1 MGSKDYKNKDR
12 IIAAALTFGVV
23 LILLLILFF
32 GSVSWERQEIAK
44 ASTPELMEPEELFIE
59 PELVELGE
67 EKAVN
72 HDKPAP
78 AIKGEP
84 DPAPE
89 DHTEIKEPAPK
100 PKPKPKPEPPKPTMI
115 TQKKES
121 KMKVEEP
128 KQTDKE
134 RQKATSSV
142 ANKFSKKNGA
152 VEGTDK
158 GSAGSGGTGI
168 GISGNAHGR
177 TFISCPKPD
186 VALRHKTVVKVNV
199 VVDAE
204 GNVTEASATGS
215 ADVSIRRKCEAAA
228 RAAKWSPKKGA
239 TSTRGSITFTIT
251 PR

>member
-1 MGSKDYKNKDR
+1 MKRYDKDR
-12 IIAAALTFGVV
+12 TIAAFLTFLVA
-23 LILLLILFF
+23 LAILLTLFF
-32 GSVSWERQEIAK
+32 GGISWDRQALAE
-44 ASTPELMEPEELFIE
+44 ASTPEIMDEEVFIE

-67 EKAVN
+67 ENAVN

-78 AIKGEP
+78 AMKGEP

-89 DHTEIKEPAPK
+89 DKAEIIEPG
-100 PKPKPKPEPPKPTMI
+100 PKPEPAPPKPKLN

-128 KQTDKE
+128 SQTDKE

-142 ANKFSKKNGA
+142 ANKFSHRNGA

-158 GSAGSGGTGI
+158 GTSGAGGTGV
-168 GISGNAHGR
+168 GVSGNAHGR
-177 TFISCPKPD
+177 SFISCPKPD
-186 VALRHKTVVKVNV
+186 VALRHKTIVTVNV
-199 VVDAE
+199 VIDAE
-204 GNVTEASATGS
+204 GKVVEATAKGS
-215 ADVSIRRKCEAAA
+215 ADASIRRKCEAAA
-228 RAAKWSPKKGA
+228 RQARWSAKKGA

>member
-1 MGSKDYKNKDR
+1 MKRYDKDR
-12 IIAAALTFGVV
+12 TIAAFLTFLVA
-23 LILLLILFF
+23 LAILLTLFF
-32 GSVSWERQEIAK
+32 GGISWDRQALAE
-44 ASTPELMEPEELFIE
+44 ASTPEIMDEEVFIE

-67 EKAVN
+67 ENAVN

-78 AIKGEP
+78 AMKGEP

-89 DHTEIKEPAPK
+89 DKAEIIEPG
-100 PKPKPKPEPPKPTMI
+100 PKPEPAPPKPKLN

-128 KQTDKE
+128 SQTDKE

-142 ANKFSKKNGA
+142 ANKFSHRNGA

-158 GSAGSGGTGI
+158 GTSGAGGTGV
-168 GISGNAHGR
+168 GVSGNAHGR
-177 TFISCPKPD
+177 SFISCPKPD
-186 VALRHKTVVKVNV
+186 VALRHKTIVTVNV
-199 VVDAE
+199 VIDAE
-204 GNVTEASATGS
+204 GKVVEATAKGS
-215 ADVSIRRKCEAAA
+215 ADASIRRKCEAAA
-228 RAAKWSPKKGA
+228 RQARWSAKKGT

>member
-1 MGSKDYKNKDR
+1 MKRYDKDR
-12 IIAAALTFGVV
+12 AIAAFITFIVALV
-23 LILLLILFF
+23 ILLTLFF
-32 GSVSWERQEIAK
+32 GGISWDRQALAE
-44 ASTPELMEPEELFIE
+44 ASTPEIMDEEVFIE

-67 EKAVN
+67 ENAVN

-78 AIKGEP
+78 AMKGEP

-89 DHTEIKEPAPK
+89 DKAEIIEPG
-100 PKPKPKPEPPKPTMI
+100 PKPEPAPPKPKLN

-128 KQTDKE
+128 SQTDKE

-142 ANKFSKKNGA
+142 ANKFSHRNGA

-158 GSAGSGGTGI
+158 GTSGAGGTGV
-168 GISGNAHGR
+168 GVSGNAHGR
-177 TFISCPKPD
+177 SFISCPKPD
-186 VALRHKTVVKVNV
+186 VALRHKTIVTVNV
-199 VVDAE
+199 VIDAE
-204 GNVTEASATGS
+204 GKVVEATAKGS
-215 ADVSIRRKCEAAA
+215 ADASIRRKCEAAA
-228 RAAKWSPKKGA
+228 RQARWSAKKGA

>member
-1 MGSKDYKNKDR
+1 MGNTDNNNKDR

-32 GSVSWERQEIAK
+32 GKVSWERQEIAE
-44 ASTPELMEPEELFIE
+44 ASTPELMEPEEMFIE

-67 EKAVN
+67 ENAVN

-89 DHTEIKEPAPK
+89 DHAEIIEPGSKPEPAP
-100 PKPKPKPEPPKPTMI
+100 PKPKMI

-121 KMKVEEP
+121 KMKVDEP
-128 KQTDKE
+128 SQTDKE
-134 RQKATSSV
+134 RQKATSTV

-158 GSAGSGGTGI
+158 GSAGAGGTGI
-168 GISGNAHGR
+168 GVSGNAHGR

-199 VVDAE
+199 VIDAD

-228 RAAKWSPKKGA
+228 RAAKWSAKKGA

>member
-1 MGSKDYKNKDR
+1 MADKNQYRKDQV
-12 IIAAALTFGVV
+12 IAAALTFAVALV
-23 LILLLILFF
+23 LLLVLFF
-32 GSVSWERQEIAK
+32 GSVSWERQEIAE
-44 ASTPELMEPEELFIE
+44 ASTPELMEPEEMFIE

-67 EKAVN
+67 ENAVS

-78 AIKGEP
+78 AMKGEP

-89 DHTEIKEPAPK
+89 DHAEIIEPGENPKPAPAK
-100 PKPKPKPEPPKPTMI
+100 PKLN

-121 KMKVEEP
+121 KMKAEEP
-128 KQTDKE
+128 SKTDKE

-142 ANKFSKKNGA
+142 ASKFSKNNGA

-158 GSAGSGGTGI
+158 GTSGAGGTGI
-168 GISGNAHGR
+168 GVSGNAHGR
-177 TFISCPKPD
+177 TFVSCPKPD

-199 VVDAE
+199 VIDAD
-204 GNVTEASATGS
+204 GKVTEASATGS
-215 ADVSIRRKCEAAA
+215 ADISIRRKCEAAA
-228 RAAKWSPKKGA
+228 RQAKWSAKKGA

>member
-1 MGSKDYKNKDR
+1 MKRYDKDR
-12 IIAAALTFGVV
+12 AIAAFLTFLVALV
-23 LILLLILFF
+23 ILLTLFF
-32 GSVSWERQEIAK
+32 GGISWDRQALAE
-44 ASTPELMEPEELFIE
+44 ASTPEIMDEEVFIE

-67 EKAVN
+67 ENAVN

-78 AIKGEP
+78 AMKGEP

-89 DHTEIKEPAPK
+89 DKAEIIEPG
-100 PKPKPKPEPPKPTMI
+100 PKPEPAPPKPKLN

-128 KQTDKE
+128 SQTDKE

-142 ANKFSKKNGA
+142 ANKFSHRNGA

-158 GSAGSGGTGI
+158 GTSGAGGTGV
-168 GISGNAHGR
+168 GVSGNAHGR
-177 TFISCPKPD
+177 SFISCPKPD
-186 VALRHKTVVKVNV
+186 VALRHKTIVTVNV
-199 VVDAE
+199 VIDAE
-204 GNVTEASATGS
+204 GKVVEATAKGS
-215 ADVSIRRKCEAAA
+215 ADASIRRKCEAAA
-228 RAAKWSPKKGA
+228 RQARWSAKKGA

>member
-1 MGSKDYKNKDR
+1 MKRYDKDR
-12 IIAAALTFGVV
+12 AISAFLTFLVA
-23 LILLLILFF
+23 LAILLALFF
-32 GSVSWERQEIAK
+32 GGISWDRQALAE
-44 ASTPELMEPEELFIE
+44 ASTPEIMDEEVFIE

-67 EKAVN
+67 ENAVN

-78 AIKGEP
+78 AMKGEP

-89 DHTEIKEPAPK
+89 DKAEIIEPG
-100 PKPKPKPEPPKPTMI
+100 PKPEPAPPKPKLN

-128 KQTDKE
+128 SQTDKE

-142 ANKFSKKNGA
+142 ANKFSHRNGA

-158 GSAGSGGTGI
+158 GTSGAGGTGV
-168 GISGNAHGR
+168 GVSGNAHGR
-177 TFISCPKPD
+177 SFISCPKPD
-186 VALRHKTVVKVNV
+186 VALRHKTIVTVNV
-199 VVDAE
+199 VIDAE
-204 GNVTEASATGS
+204 GKVVEATAKGS
-215 ADVSIRRKCEAAA
+215 ADASIRRKCEAAA
-228 RAAKWSPKKGA
+228 RQARWSAKKGA

>member
-1 MGSKDYKNKDR
+1 MKRYDKDR
-12 IIAAALTFGVV
+12 VIAAFLTFLVA
-23 LILLLILFF
+23 LAILLTLFF
-32 GSVSWERQEIAK
+32 GGISWDRQALAE
-44 ASTPELMEPEELFIE
+44 ASTPEIMDEEVFIE

-67 EKAVN
+67 ENAVN

-78 AIKGEP
+78 AMKGEP

-89 DHTEIKEPAPK
+89 DKAEIIEPG
-100 PKPKPKPEPPKPTMI
+100 PKPEPAPPKPKLN

-128 KQTDKE
+128 SQTDKE

-142 ANKFSKKNGA
+142 ANKFSHRNGA

-158 GSAGSGGTGI
+158 GTSGAGGTGV
-168 GISGNAHGR
+168 GVSGNAHGR
-177 TFISCPKPD
+177 SFISCPKPD
-186 VALRHKTVVKVNV
+186 VALRHKTVVTVNV
-199 VVDAE
+199 VIDAE
-204 GNVTEASATGS
+204 GKVVEATAKGS
-215 ADVSIRRKCEAAA
+215 ADASIRRKCEAAA
-228 RAAKWSPKKGA
+228 RQARWSAKKGA

>member
-1 MGSKDYKNKDR
+1 MKKYDKDR
-12 IIAAALTFGVV
+12 AIAAFLTFLVA
-23 LILLLILFF
+23 LAILLTLFF
-32 GSVSWERQEIAK
+32 GGISWDRQALAE
-44 ASTPELMEPEELFIE
+44 ASTPEIMDEEVFIE

-67 EKAVN
+67 ENAVN

-78 AIKGEP
+78 AMKGEP

-89 DHTEIKEPAPK
+89 DKAEIIEPG
-100 PKPKPKPEPPKPTMI
+100 PKPEPAPPKPKLN

-128 KQTDKE
+128 SQTDKE

-142 ANKFSKKNGA
+142 ANKFSHRNGA

-158 GSAGSGGTGI
+158 GTSGAGGTGV
-168 GISGNAHGR
+168 GVSGNAHGR
-177 TFISCPKPD
+177 SFISCPKPD
-186 VALRHKTVVKVNV
+186 VALRHKTIVTVNV
-199 VVDAE
+199 VIDAE
-204 GNVTEASATGS
+204 GKVVEATAKGS
-215 ADVSIRRKCEAAA
+215 ADASIRRKCEAAA
-228 RAAKWSPKKGA
+228 RQARWSAKKGA

>member
-1 MGSKDYKNKDR
+1 MGNTDNNNKDR

-32 GSVSWERQEIAK
+32 GKVSWERQEIAE
-44 ASTPELMEPEELFIE
+44 ASTPELMEPEEMFIE

-67 EKAVN
+67 ENAVN

-89 DHTEIKEPAPK
+89 DHAEIIEPG
-100 PKPKPKPEPPKPTMI
+100 PKPEPAPPKPKMI

-121 KMKVEEP
+121 KMKVEEAS
-128 KQTDKE
+128 QTDKE
-134 RQKATSSV
+134 RQKATSTV

-158 GSAGSGGTGI
+158 GSDGAGGAGI
-168 GISGNAHGR
+168 GVSGNAHGR

-199 VVDAE
+199 VIDAD

-228 RAAKWSPKKGA
+228 RAAKWSAKKGA

>member
-1 MGSKDYKNKDR
+1 MKRYDKDR
-12 IIAAALTFGVV
+12 AIAAFLTFLVA
-23 LILLLILFF
+23 LAILLTLFF
-32 GSVSWERQEIAK
+32 GGISWDRQALAE
-44 ASTPELMEPEELFIE
+44 ASTPEIMDEEVFIE

-67 EKAVN
+67 ENAVN

-78 AIKGEP
+78 AMKGEP

-89 DHTEIKEPAPK
+89 DKAEIIEPG
-100 PKPKPKPEPPKPTMI
+100 PKPEPAPPKPKLN

-128 KQTDKE
+128 SQTDKE

-142 ANKFSKKNGA
+142 ANKFSHRNGA

-158 GSAGSGGTGI
+158 GTSGAGGTGV
-168 GISGNAHGR
+168 GVSGNAHGR
-177 TFISCPKPD
+177 SFISCPKPD
-186 VALRHKTVVKVNV
+186 VALRHKTVVTVNV
-199 VVDAE
+199 VIDAE
-204 GNVTEASATGS
+204 GKVVEATAKGS
-215 ADVSIRRKCEAAA
+215 ADASIRRKCEAAA
-228 RAAKWSPKKGA
+228 RQARWSAKKGA